1 MRVKLKGL
9 AKVKKVLADGTT
21 VYYCYAWRGGPLLK
35 HKDGKPIQPGDPLL
49 VRAFTDATKDRH
61 ADPSETLN
69 AIITEYRASS
79 DFLGLAE
86 KTRKEYD
93 RYIDK
98 IRDKFGKTPFFM
110 LEDPRYRGE
119 LKKWRDSM
127 AAKPRTADYA
137 WTTLARLLSFGKDRG
152 KLKINIAEKGGRLYE
167 ADRAD
172 KIWTPELLERIL
184 AVLSREMRAG
194 VIMALWTGQRKSDL
208 LKAPKSD
215 YDGTSIKVRQ
225 GKTKARV
232 KIPAGK
238 PLKVALDELLRDRP
252 MDQKVS
258 ASTLL
263 TSSHGTPWTADG
275 FDTAWQRAMKK
286 AEIAEDLTFHDLRG
300 TAVTRLAIAG
310 CSIPQIASITGHS
323 LRDVESIL
331 DAHYL
336 GGKVELAEQAIAKL
350 EDYQDKKK

>member
-9 AKVKKVLADGTT
+9 AKVKKALADGRTI
-21 VYYCYAWRGGPLLK
+21 YYCYAWRGGPLLK
-35 HKDGKPIQPGDPLL
+35 HKDGSPLQPGDPLL
-49 VRAFTDATKDRH
+49 VRAFTEATKDRH
-61 ADPSETLN
+61 ADPSDTLN

-79 DFLGLAE
+79 DFLGLAA

-98 IRDKFGKTPFFM
+98 IRDKFGKTPYFM

-127 AAKPRTADYA
+127 ADKPRTADYA

-152 KLKINIAEKGGRLYE
+152 KLKINIAEKGGRLYD
-167 ADRAD
+167 ADRTEN
-172 KIWTPELLERIL
+172 IWTDDLLDKIL
-184 AVLSREMRAG
+184 AVLSVEMRAG

-208 LKAPKSD
+208 LKAPKTD
-215 YDGTSIKVRQ
+215 YDGVSIKVRQ

-232 KIPAGK
+232 KIPAGR
-238 PLKVALDELLRDRP
+238 PLREALDELKRHQSPRADG
-252 MDQKVS
+252 VV
-258 ASTLL
+258 AATLL
-263 TSSHGTPWTADG
+263 TSSLGTPWASDG
-275 FDTAWQRAMKK
+275 FDTAWQRALVKTK
-286 AEIAEDLTFHDLRG
+286 IDHLTFHDLRG

-323 LRDVESIL
+323 LRDVEAIL

-350 EDYQDKKK
+350 EDYQDKKR